1 MYFASDNCPK
11 TMSDFRIIAATEND
25 VPLILSLIRELAD
38 YEKLLREVTATEETL
53 RESLFGARPAAEAL
67 LGYEGD
73 TPVGYAIFF
82 HNFSTFLGQRGLYL
96 EDLYVRPPARGRG
109 YGLAFLRYL
118 AQLAI
123 ERNCARLEWSVLDWN
138 EPAIGFYKSLGAA
151 PMNEWTVFRLMG
163 DALHTLAQ

>member
-1 MYFASDNCPK
+1 
-11 TMSDFRIIAATEND
+11 MSDFHIVPATESD
-25 VPLILSLIRELAD
+25 VPLILSLIGELAD

-123 ERNCARLEWSVLDWN
+123 ERNCGRMEWSVLDWN
-138 EPAIGFYKSLGAA
+138 EPAIGFYENLGAG
-151 PMNEWTVFRLMG
+151 PMNEWTVFRLTG
-163 DALHTLAQ
+163 DALHNLAQ